1 MKILF
6 MGTPDFAV
14 PSLEALIAAGHQVI
28 GVVTQPDRPK
38 GRGKKIAFSPV
49 KEAALKH
56 NLPVFQP
63 QKVKTTDF
71 YQLLEELSP
80 DVIAVVA
87 FGQLLS
93 KEILFA
99 PPYGCINVHA
109 SLLPLYRGAAPL
121 HWAVIKGEKETGVT
135 TMHMNE
141 GLDTG
146 DMIFKGAIP
155 VADSDN
161 TGLVHD
167 KLAQVGGELLVAT
180 LKALEEGVAP
190 RVPQE
195 EQNAT
200 YAPLL
205 NKDHELINWQRK
217 VEEVHNQVR
226 GMNPWPG
233 AYTHLED
240 KRLKVRATQIFTTE
254 NKSSAKP
261 GEIIE
266 VLPQQGFVVQ
276 TGQGQLL
283 ITEIQLEGSK
293 AVSSPEFLRGRSL
306 EKGTIL
312 A

>member
-14 PSLEALIAAGHQVI
+14 SSLEAVIAAGHQVI

-49 KEAALKH
+49 KEAALRH
-56 NLPVFQP
+56 SLPVFQP
-63 QKVKTTDF
+63 QRVKTADF
-71 YQLLEELSP
+71 YQLLQELNP
-80 DVIAVVA
+80 DVIVVVA

-109 SLLPLYRGAAPL
+109 SLLPRYRGAAPL
-121 HWAVIKGEKETGVT
+121 HWAVVNGETETGVT

-146 DMIFKGAIP
+146 DMIFKEKIT
-155 VADSDN
+155 VSDLDN

-167 KLAQVGGELLVAT
+167 KLAQLGGEVLVAT
-180 LKALEEGVAP
+180 IKALEEGTAP
-190 RVPQE
+190 RIPQE
-195 EQNAT
+195 EQDAT

-205 NKDHELINWQRK
+205 NKEHELINWQRT
-217 VEEVHNQVR
+217 VEEVHNQIR

-233 AYTHLED
+233 AHTHLEH
-240 KRLKVRATQIFTTE
+240 KRLKVRATQIFTTKD
-254 NKSSAKP
+254 KSQAKA

-266 VLPQQGFVVQ
+266 IFPQKGFVVQ

-293 AVSSPEFLRGRSL
+293 AVSCPEFLRGRSL